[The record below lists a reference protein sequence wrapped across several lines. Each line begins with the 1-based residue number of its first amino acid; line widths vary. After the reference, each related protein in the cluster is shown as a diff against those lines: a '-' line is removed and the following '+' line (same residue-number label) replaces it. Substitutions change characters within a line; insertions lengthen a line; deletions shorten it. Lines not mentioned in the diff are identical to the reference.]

1 MSCSAK
7 IPCIHYFIMLVP
19 SRIRSGSLINSVVL
33 VPDHFHYKSPD
44 IYQDKN
50 QVWITMPKNSEVRS
64 KSIPEWC
71 GYTRLVSNSVNFYIK
86 SKKVRVNF
94 IRPNAD
100 PVFFQVSNPNPDF
113 SNFQI
118 RIRIFFQ
125 VSNPDQVFWS
135 SESGSGS
142 FSKFW
147 IRMRFFLVSAPDPQ
161 AW

>member
-1 MSCSAK
+1 
-7 IPCIHYFIMLVP
+7 
-19 SRIRSGSLINSVVL
+19 
-33 VPDHFHYKSPD
+33 
-44 IYQDKN
+44 
-50 QVWITMPKNSEVRS
+50 MPKNSEVRS

-71 GYTRLVSNSVNFYIK
+71 GYTRLVSNSVNIFIK
-86 SKKVRVNF
+86 SRKVRVNF

-118 RIRIFFQ
+118 RIRVFFQ

-142 FSKFW
+142 SSKFW
-147 IRMRFFLVSAPDPQ
+147 IRMRLFSSFGSGSTSLVNTKTENPRHHASFYPHCAPREFMKKSGAAGTEPHILFGT
-161 AW
+161 ASVEP